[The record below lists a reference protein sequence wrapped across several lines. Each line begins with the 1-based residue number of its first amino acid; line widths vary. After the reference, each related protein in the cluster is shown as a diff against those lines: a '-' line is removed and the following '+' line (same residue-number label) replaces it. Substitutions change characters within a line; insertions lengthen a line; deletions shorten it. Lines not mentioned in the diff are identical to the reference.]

1 MPNWVS
7 TSAPVTPL
15 RCLYSLSP
23 TSSLR
28 SQAILYWER
37 LGQRTGCHSCVFL
50 GELWY
55 LGLGSLRNGRYII
68 LLRRDIIV
76 MLIVSIGYRYLQI
89 TAWSFRSWY
98 STPPL
103 QIHRQAL
110 TCVGFFPGC
119 VFLISCWYTRY
130 EVQKRLAA
138 FYAINIFANAFGS
151 ILAYGIMQ
159 LNGKHG
165 YLGWRWFILPNP
177 TLSGHFLI
185 IKIGFSSST
194 AQWQSS

>member
-1 MPNWVS
+1 
-7 TSAPVTPL
+7 
-15 RCLYSLSP
+15 
-23 TSSLR
+23 
-28 SQAILYWER
+28 
-37 LGQRTGCHSCVFL
+37 
-50 GELWY
+50 
-55 LGLGSLRNGRYII
+55 LGLGSLRNGRCVIP
-68 LLRRDIIV
+68 LKRVAIV
-76 MLIVSIGYRYLQI
+76 MLIVIIGHRYLQI
-89 TAWSFRSWY
+89 TARSFRSWY
-98 STPPL
+98 IISSL
-103 QIHRQAL
+103 QAHRQAL

-177 TLSGHFLI
+177 SLSSLFLI
-185 IKIGFSSST
+185 ITIGSSSST
-194 AQWQSS
+194 AQ